1 MSFDI
6 SLKFSVETGELIN
19 ARNALQSLSQ
29 VANELNNNQNKATA
43 TAERLA
49 AASDSVTKSSSQ
61 AAKATKDFSNSME
74 EAGDDSDMAEKR
86 LQRLKDQ
93 LGYLNGR
100 LIESETGL
108 TKMQA
113 GMMASMKAIGATQT
127 QLQEFAKVFD
137 QFNKITGNSPFD
149 QSAKGMAMLNNELRE
164 LERSSQ
170 LVKDGITLTSQQTK
184 MLTRDLEALK
194 QQNEALGKSALDGA
208 SEYERAF
215 IEKAK
220 AVNNLRAVAAEAE
233 REEKERAKQAA
244 AIAKEE
250 ERFYAAAAKEYEEQ
264 ERRKTEALQREEAKR
279 LAIIENARKSVN
291 DKLMSEWASGVGV
304 KSPELS
310 KMASGYEQEMK
321 AQAAAAKVAADAI
334 NYLEQE
340 QRKLAAT
347 TELMARGFTA
357 ASANALYKYKEAL
370 EATGAS
376 AMEMK
381 QKLYTFEQDLIKRQD
396 KSPFAQMRKDIKQVQ
411 EDTNHLARA
420 ISVQLGDVA
429 VSLAGGMNPFLVL
442 IQQGDQIRFAVQ
454 QAKDAGQDLSKVMQG
469 AFASMASS
477 FKLVF
482 DVVKEFA
489 VDGMR
494 SLSNAFTG
502 PLKHMAE
509 LHSINNQLSSGLID
523 SAKAAELNARSSELL
538 AGSMRTLNLVLRGG
552 VLAALA
558 LLAAAYVSLSRE
570 QDKVAKMNAQFGASF
585 GATTQEA
592 LSMARGL
599 REFGVS
605 TAQAVEA
612 MSGLMK
618 AGKIG
623 KESFEGIALAASE
636 ANKWVGISIEETI
649 KKFNELAD
657 DPMKVLSEFT
667 IQTGYL
673 SQAQLQLVRD
683 HLEAGDSAKAQAEAI
698 KLLEG
703 GYRQMASQAKQDM
716 SSLGVAMNELK
727 DTTNTLWDAFKN
739 SSAAKGGID
748 IVTAAVK
755 TLASA
760 AIGAVFGIKA
770 VATALIFLN
779 DISPAQLALDAIT
792 GGPSLASKFAA
803 LESSLKSS
811 ASESRQ
817 LIVDLWGV
825 GDAANA
831 AAGGVSTLTAE
842 QRAQNA
848 ESEDTKKRI
857 LALKDAYKQ
866 SNEELAKSVD
876 VNTYVAKRLVQENE
890 KILKGATLR
899 QREEFFASKAYMDSM
914 KSADKKF
921 REEWEKANKE
931 STKSVATT
939 YKTLRDNELV
949 EIKKFQDLQLKG
961 LKDFEQKQSQVNK
974 SAYDSRMI
982 SLGEYL
988 AKEISLVQNS
998 KAAQEAIISES
1009 EAKYRAELQQQI
1021 AAHEAAA
1028 SAAIKAGGSRKA
1040 ITEQLTQQIQN
1051 LNNAANSTIES
1062 FKQQREALENATD
1075 AKYAKFY
1082 EEIAKQVNAS
1092 NDALEKFNETVDEN
1106 ARKREE
1112 SLETQRALLGLY
1124 GAEAE
1129 AYKASRSAMSSYR
1142 KEIDAADRA
1151 FQKAKKSRED
1161 FQARMSIN
1169 STQQEFDAYNA
1180 LLKAEENAKKNSI
1193 ATLEKAQ
1200 VDSNKAA
1207 MDAIE
1212 AYNLEVFKEI
1222 RDALSEDIYNALFEG
1237 GKKGGNALKS
1247 VLKKMFK
1254 NYVINVILN
1263 PIMGN
1268 IANTITSSLGFGG
1281 VSGGIPGT
1289 GSGLDFMNLGG
1300 SIGDW
1305 LMTKS
1310 TELGINGWSSMSDAA
1325 FALGDTIKGIDT
1337 WLKDIPGF
1345 EGGVGS
1351 VFGYAQALYSLSQG
1365 QYGAAIGAAIGTY
1378 ILPGIGTM
1386 IGSTLGGLIDGMFGG
1401 GTPHA
1406 GAAAKYSGG
1415 EITGSG
1421 KEYTKK
1427 VGVTETYRKEMQAPI
1442 DALAMS
1448 IGGAL
1453 DGLAKQFGGSSGY
1466 SVQVGFKSD
1475 NDDPSNGQ
1483 FRVVDANG
1491 KILREWEAYQRG
1503 KLGARSTGELYDKDP
1518 QKGFD
1523 QYLQSITSATI
1534 PIVQDIVPGWAGDLL
1549 DQFSKSIGIDKALER
1564 GDKNPWKQM
1573 TVGGAEAFEALQK
1586 LLAEI
1591 VRIDEGF
1598 KSLGQTMSMFNGI
1611 SDEMKS
1617 TLLKVF
1623 GGIDGLAQV
1632 AGVFYQNFYSEEEK
1646 LKAAGDSINEA
1657 MKSLGVNIDVFN
1669 GAAAKVDFRK
1679 AIEKAFA
1686 DGDEELAA
1694 SLLAIS
1700 GAFAEVANAADQA
1713 NEAIRAAAKDA
1724 AKFLVDNALA
1734 NLEAAVERITNGL
1747 QEQITTVTAAINA
1760 HKALGDMLKR
1770 VVRELRGEVE
1780 STRNWSADQGMLYIK
1795 DTLAKVKAGSN
1806 ILDFVDLEL
1815 AINAARTG
1823 LSTKA
1828 YTTQFEKDREALV
1841 LANQLEELDE
1851 LNGKQLSVEEK
1862 QLKVLQEQ
1870 LDYYQAYLKSARDMV
1885 NGVNTLI
1892 DKTLSPE
1899 QAYALLLKAMSEAQ
1913 GVGKGDLAYDDYIR
1927 RKAGAITDPTIAA
1940 MQEKIKEIAKSF
1952 EGSNDPVGLWK
1963 AITAAGGNEY
1973 DLNALY
1979 GWAIAD
1985 LKNII
1990 KYMGDT
1996 AYEDYLKR
2004 KVGAENDPTIAAMQQ
2019 SIKDAA
2025 KVYEGTGD
2033 VKGLWE
2039 AIKKAGGNEFDLNAL
2054 YGWAIEDLRKVIK
2067 DIESAK
2073 PPPGGGGAVF
2083 GPGESKPSSSG
2094 DAAYDDYNS
2103 RSSSSILGGDA
2114 AKTQMDI
2121 RNAAKQYEGSGDVA
2135 GLWSAVKSAG
2145 GNEYD
2150 LAHLYGWDV
2159 NDIKDVVGNL
2169 PSYDIGTNYV
2179 PRDMVAQIHEGE
2191 MIVPKRFNPSTSG
2204 LNNNELKE
2212 ELKALREEVVM
2223 LRAEARATAVNTG
2236 RTFRILDDV
2245 TQGGDTVKV
2254 VGV

>member
-1 MSFDI
+1 MGFDI
-6 SLKFSVETGELIN
+6 SIAFDVNTEQLVN
-19 ARNALQSLSQ
+19 ARNALQSLGQ
-29 VANELNNNQNKATA
+29 
-43 TAERLA
+43 
-49 AASDSVTKSSSQ
+49 AASDLNAKQ
-61 AAKATKDFSNSME
+61 DKATKTSSALVQSTE
-74 EAGDDSDMAEKR
+74 ELTAANTKAAAAANAAAEAITRVGEATPKASKGVETAESKLEKLQSQLSFMRDDLDLTS
-86 LQRLKDQ
+86 
-93 LGYLNGR
+93 
-100 LIESETGL
+100 TGF
-108 TKMQA
+108 TRSQA
-113 GMMASMKAIGATQT
+113 GVLAWAKSVGAGIDM
-127 QLQEFAKVFD
+127 LQEYTKVFD
-137 QFNKITGNSPFD
+137 DMNKLMGQNPFD
-149 QSAKGMAMLNNELRE
+149 KSAKGMAMLNNELRE

-370 EATGAS
+370 EATGTS

-1237 GKKGGNALKS
+1237 GKSGGDALKS
-1247 VLKKMFK
+1247 VLNKMFK

-1263 PIMGN
+1263 PIMGSIDGLLGLAGGDPLGAVLKGGN
-1268 IANTITSSLGFGG
+1268 VGSEILNNAGLLGAGFQAIYGASVGASAASLAFANTVGMVGGDALGALIAANGGWAG
-1281 VSGGIPGT
+1281 VST
-1289 GSGLDFMNLGG
+1289 GAS
-1300 SIGDW
+1300 
-1305 LMTKS
+1305 
-1310 TELGINGWSSMSDAA
+1310 
-1325 FALGDTIKGIDT
+1325 
-1337 WLKDIPGF
+1337 
-1345 EGGVGS
+1345 
-1351 VFGYAQALYSLSQG
+1351 
-1365 QYGAAIGAAIGTY
+1365 GAAAGSAGWFGAAAPWLAGIGALLAI
-1378 ILPGIGTM
+1378 IPSFLN
-1386 IGSTLGGLIDGMFGG
+1386 G

-1611 SDEMKS
+1611 SDELKS

-1734 NLEAAVERITNGL
+1734 NLEAAVERVTNGL
-1747 QEQITTVTAAINA
+1747 QEQITTVTATINA

-1806 ILDFVDLEL
+1806 ILDFADLEL

-1823 LSTKA
+1823 LSTKT

-1979 GWAIAD
+1979 GWAVAD

-1990 KYMGDT
+1990 KYMGDA

-2039 AIKKAGGNEFDLNAL
+2039 AIKKAGGNEYDLNAL
-2054 YGWAIEDLRKVIK
+2054 YGWAIEDIRKVIK
-2067 DIESAK
+2067 DIEAGK
-2073 PPPGGGGAVF
+2073 YTPNHVA
-2083 GPGESKPSSSG
+2083 GPGSSPSGSG
-2094 DAAYDDYNS
+2094 DAAADDYS
-2103 RSSSSILGGDA
+2103 KRTGLAILGGDA
-2114 AKTQMDI
+2114 ASKQ
-2121 RNAAKQYEGSGDVA
+2121 RNINTTVDSFNGTGDVS
-2135 GLWSAVKSAG
+2135 GLWEAVKAAG

-2150 LAHLYGWDV
+2150 IANRLGLDV
-2159 NDIKDVVGNL
+2159 NDVRGVIQGL
-2169 PSYDIGTNYV
+2169 PSYDVGTNYV
-2179 PRDMVAQIHEGE
+2179 PKDMIARIHEGE

>member
-1 MSFDI
+1 MGFDI
-6 SLKFSVETGELIN
+6 SIAFDVNTEQLVN
-19 ARNALQSLSQ
+19 ARNALQSLGQ
-29 VANELNNNQNKATA
+29 
-43 TAERLA
+43 
-49 AASDSVTKSSSQ
+49 AASDLNAKQ
-61 AAKATKDFSNSME
+61 DKATKTSSALIQSTE
-74 EAGDDSDMAEKR
+74 ELTAANTKAAAAANAAAEAITRVGEATPKASKGVETAESKLEKLQSQLSFMRDDLDLTA
-86 LQRLKDQ
+86 
-93 LGYLNGR
+93 
-100 LIESETGL
+100 TGF
-108 TKMQA
+108 TRSQA
-113 GMMASMKAIGATQT
+113 GVLAWAKSVGAGIDM
-127 QLQEFAKVFD
+127 LQEYTKVFD
-137 QFNKITGNSPFD
+137 DMNKLMGSNPFD

-194 QQNEALGKSALDGA
+194 QQNEALGKAALDGA

-291 DKLMSEWASGVGV
+291 DKLMNEWASGVGV

-310 KMASGYEQEMK
+310 KMASEYEQEMK

-381 QKLYTFEQDLIKRQD
+381 QKLYTFEQDLINRQN

-411 EDTNHLARA
+411 EETNHLARA

-429 VSLAGGMNPFLVL
+429 VSLAGGMNPLLVM

-454 QAKDAGQDLSKVMQG
+454 QAKDAGQDLSEVMQG
-469 AFASMASS
+469 AFTSMFES
-477 FKLVF
+477 FKLVY

-489 VDGMR
+489 ADGLNT
-494 SLSNAFTG
+494 LSDAITG
-502 PLKHMAE
+502 P
-509 LHSINNQLSSGLID
+509 INYMIEWYKITTELSSGLID
-523 SAKAAELNARSSELL
+523 SARAAELKARAAEILASSMGKLK
-538 AGSMRTLNLVLRGG
+538 LVISGG

-592 LSMARGL
+592 LSMVRGL

-605 TAQAVEA
+605 TAQATEA

-623 KESFEGIALAASE
+623 KESFQGIALAASE

-649 KKFNELAD
+649 EKFNELAD

-698 KLLEG
+698 KLLED

-727 DTTNTLWDAFKN
+727 DTTNTLWDALEN
-739 SSAAKGGID
+739 SSAAKGGIE
-748 IVTAAVK
+748 IVTGAVK
-755 TLASA
+755 VLASA
-760 AIGAVFGIKA
+760 VVGLAFGIKA
-770 VATALIFLN
+770 VMLGFVGMIDFNPAGALYDFV
-779 DISPAQLALDAIT
+779 T
-792 GGPSLASKFAA
+792 GGPSLSAKAEA
-803 LESSLKSS
+803 LTSSLQSI
-811 ASESRQ
+811 AQESRQ
-817 LIVDLWGV
+817 VLTDLWGV
-825 GDAANA
+825 RDAANA

-848 ESEDTKKRI
+848 ENEDTTKRI

-876 VNTYVAKRLVQENE
+876 VNTYVAKRVVQENE

-914 KSADKKF
+914 KAADKKY
-921 REEWEKANKE
+921 RDEWEKANKE
-931 STKSVATT
+931 STGSVATT
-939 YKTLRDNELV
+939 YKTLRDNELA
-949 EIKKFQDLQLKG
+949 EIKKFQDVQLKG

-1142 KEIDAADRA
+1142 KEIEAADRA

-1169 STQQEFDAYNA
+1169 STQQEFDVYNA

-1200 VDSNKAA
+1200 VDSNKAG

-1237 GKKGGNALKS
+1237 GKSGGDALKS
-1247 VLKKMFK
+1247 VLNKMFK

-1263 PIMGN
+1263 PIMGSIGGLLGLAGSDPLGAVLKGGN
-1268 IANTITSSLGFGG
+1268 VGSEILNNAGLLGAGFQAIYGASVGASAASLAFANTVGMVGGDALGALIAANGGWAG
-1281 VSGGIPGT
+1281 VST
-1289 GSGLDFMNLGG
+1289 GAS
-1300 SIGDW
+1300 
-1305 LMTKS
+1305 
-1310 TELGINGWSSMSDAA
+1310 
-1325 FALGDTIKGIDT
+1325 
-1337 WLKDIPGF
+1337 
-1345 EGGVGS
+1345 
-1351 VFGYAQALYSLSQG
+1351 
-1365 QYGAAIGAAIGTY
+1365 GAAAGSAGWFGAAAPWLAGIGALLAI
-1378 ILPGIGTM
+1378 IPSFLN
-1386 IGSTLGGLIDGMFGG
+1386 G

-1427 VGVTETYRKEMQAPI
+1427 VGVTETYRKEMQAPM

-1598 KSLGQTMSMFNGI
+1598 KSLGKTMSMFNGI

-1623 GGIDGLAQV
+1623 GGIDGIAQA

-1713 NEAIRAAAKDA
+1713 NEAIRAAAKEA
-1724 AKFLVDNALA
+1724 AKVLVDNALA
-1734 NLEAAVERITNGL
+1734 NLEAAVERVTNGI
-1747 QEQITTVTAAINA
+1747 QDQITTVTAAINA

-1770 VVRELRGEVE
+1770 VVRDLRAEVE
-1780 STRNWSADQGMLYIK
+1780 STRNWSAEQGMLYIK
-1795 DTLAKVKAGSN
+1795 DTLAKVKAGSS
-1806 ILDFVDLEL
+1806 ILDFADLEL

-1828 YTTQFEKDREALV
+1828 YTTQFEKDRDALI
-1841 LANQLEELDE
+1841 LANQLEELDG

-1870 LDYYQAYLKSARDMV
+1870 LDYYQAYLQSARDMV

-1899 QAYALLLKAMSEAQ
+1899 QAYDLLMKALAERKKLDTPVVPVRPPS
-1913 GVGKGDLAYDDYIR
+1913 GD
-1927 RKAGAITDPTIAA
+1927 
-1940 MQEKIKEIAKSF
+1940 
-1952 EGSNDPVGLWK
+1952 
-1963 AITAAGGNEY
+1963 
-1973 DLNALY
+1973 
-1979 GWAIAD
+1979 
-1985 LKNII
+1985 
-1990 KYMGDT
+1990 
-1996 AYEDYLKR
+1996 
-2004 KVGAENDPTIAAMQQ
+2004 
-2019 SIKDAA
+2019 
-2025 KVYEGTGD
+2025 
-2033 VKGLWE
+2033 
-2039 AIKKAGGNEFDLNAL
+2039 
-2054 YGWAIEDLRKVIK
+2054 
-2067 DIESAK
+2067 
-2073 PPPGGGGAVF
+2073 GGAVF
-2083 GPGESKPSSSG
+2083 GPGGDGGAVFGPGDGSQKNSSKSN
-2094 DAAYDDYNS
+2094 YDDYNVLVALALMGDKKAIEMLKNYPKAGES
-2103 RSSSSILGGDA
+2103 PPASGGD
-2114 AKTQMDI
+2114 
-2121 RNAAKQYEGSGDVA
+2121 
-2135 GLWSAVKSAG
+2135 G
-2145 GNEYD
+2145 GNRLSGGEGRNP
-2150 LAHLYGWDV
+2150 LLPMFDV
-2159 NDIKDVVGNL
+2159 
-2169 PSYDIGTNYV
+2169 GTNYV
-2179 PRDMVAQIHEGE
+2179 PRDMVANIHEGE
-2191 MIVPKRFNPSTSG
+2191 MIIPKKFNPSTSG
-2204 LNNNELKE
+2204 LNNAELIAE
-2212 ELKALREEVVM
+2212 VKALKEEVVM
-2223 LRAEARATAVNTG
+2223 LRAETRATALNTSK
-2236 RTFRILDDV
+2236 TSRILDDV
-2245 TQGGDTVKV
+2245 TQGGNSLKTTNV
-2254 VGV
+2254 